1 MEANMEET
9 KKTLNV
15 NCGLACLL
23 KDREGILDNYDRV
36 KINCGTAIIS
46 TAINAKLNAKGAAI
60 NCGDMQVRDIKG
72 EILMLDKGA
81 VIDGSTNLKD
91 LFIVAKDTLLITK
104 DGMKNLIEAEGLIA
118 VGTVFYPESA
128 DTAALIKISGDKRAY
143 PDDAQVILG
152 DKTMENIIGSLKPDK
167 KHIWISGRLTALEK
181 KALENIHSRGYTVS
195 CAKLFTYEGLDAEY
209 GSIINC
215 QEKTLVPDGYEITG
229 KISEGELGLYG
240 KRIYVDGNFF
250 MNEND
255 IPALQEIE
263 SVIVK
268 GKASLPASA
277 VKIFKSK
284 GKAGEYF
291 VFEGRLVEINGFEQF
306 SHSQLEASNEKGEK
320 LSLFVNGCLVFDA
333 DVTAEDTDCIASLSY
348 NGSVLLPGQ
357 ARVALASKVKTGN
370 GFMGAPA
377 MMEELTG
384 QSVKDL
390 FQGKSEK
397 ADENS
402 GGTSINLGTYILA

>member
-1 MEANMEET
+1 MEVNMDET

-36 KINCGTAIIS
+36 KINCGTAIVS

-60 NCGDMQVRDIKG
+60 NCGDMQVRDING

-81 VIDGSTNLKD
+81 VLDGNASLKD
-91 LFIVAKDTLLITK
+91 LFIIAKDTLLITK
-104 DGMKNLIEAEGLIA
+104 DGMKNLAEAEGLIA
-118 VGTVFYPESA
+118 LGIVFYPESA

-152 DKTMENIIGSLKPDK
+152 DQTIESIIGGLKPDRK
-167 KHIWISGRLTALEK
+167 QVWVSGRLTALEK
-181 KALENIHSRGYTVS
+181 KALENLRSRGYTVT

-215 QEKTLVPDGYEITG
+215 SEKTLVPDGYEITG
-229 KISEGELGLYG
+229 KIREGELGLYG
-240 KRIYVDGNFF
+240 ARIYVDGKLS
-250 MNEND
+250 MSEND

-263 SVIVK
+263 SIIVK
-268 GKASLPASA
+268 GKASLPVNA

-284 GKAGEYF
+284 GKASDYLI
-291 VFEGRLVEINGFEQF
+291 FEGRLVEINGFEQF
-306 SHSQLEASNEKGEK
+306 SHGQLEALKGKGEK
-320 LSLFVNGCLVFDA
+320 LSLFVNGCLVFDK
-333 DVTAEDTDCIASLSY
+333 DVTAEDTECIAALSY
-348 NGSVLLPGQ
+348 NGTVLLPGQ
-357 ARVALASKVKTGN
+357 TKAALASKVKTGN
-370 GFMGAPA
+370 GFMGDPA

-384 QSVKDL
+384 KSVKDL
-390 FQGKSEK
+390 FQGKSVEP
-397 ADENS
+397 DGNS
-402 GGTSINLGTYILA
+402 GNTNINLGTYILA